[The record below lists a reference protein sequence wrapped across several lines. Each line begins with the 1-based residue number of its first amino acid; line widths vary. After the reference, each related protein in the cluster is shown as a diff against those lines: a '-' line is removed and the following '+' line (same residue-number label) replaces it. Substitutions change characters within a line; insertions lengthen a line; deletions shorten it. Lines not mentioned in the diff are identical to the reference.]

1 MDITYNFGSSGSLQQ
16 QIEQGAP
23 VDVFF
28 SAAAKQMDAL
38 QKNQLLLED
47 TRRNLLQNQVV
58 LIASTE
64 ANSIDDFADLTEA
77 NRISIGEPESV
88 PAGKYAKEALTSL
101 NLYQQVEP
109 NNSSDFFLWMLK
121 KPNFSLIISV

>member
-64 ANSIDDFADLTEA
+64 ADSIDDFADLTEA

-109 NNSSDFFLWMLK
+109 NNSSDFFL
-121 KPNFSLIISV
+121 